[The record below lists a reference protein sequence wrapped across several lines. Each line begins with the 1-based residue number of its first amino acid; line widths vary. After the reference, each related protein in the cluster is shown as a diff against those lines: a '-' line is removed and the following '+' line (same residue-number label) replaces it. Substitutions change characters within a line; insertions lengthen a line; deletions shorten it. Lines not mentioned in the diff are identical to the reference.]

1 MIQIYQHLHT
11 CQWLWKNC
19 SETNSKTIR
28 HWHGNTGGS
37 LIKKYTDPKRTTC
50 PLIFGAISKG
60 KHFSGDHLAPRWRPR
75 CSFHWGNQNMY
86 QHPSNIPGTKWTNP
100 TVDKVCDYHFF
111 FHQMGTV
118 AAEFHF
124 TDPPVRKWRNSRP
137 KYEWFMFYHGWK
149 NRSHQS
155 KNLWNLHLFSD
166 DSPNLFIYSVP
177 CIRPG
182 HLMGSTH
189 RYVSLLLKWPLPK
202 TSSCPAQCIVHLDNH
217 RAASPVRA

>member
-1 MIQIYQHLHT
+1 MALKKFALKQIA
-11 CQWLWKNC
+11 K
-19 SETNSKTIR
+19 
-28 HWHGNTGGS
+28 
-37 LIKKYTDPKRTTC
+37 
-50 PLIFGAISKG
+50 
-60 KHFSGDHLAPRWRPR
+60 
-75 CSFHWGNQNMY
+75 
-86 QHPSNIPGTKWTNP
+86 PSNTDTAIPEDHWSPKKKKIRGPSCTEVAAEMFVPLRKSEHVPASQQHSWHKWTNP
-100 TVDKVCDYHFF
+100 AVDKVCHYHFS
-111 FHQMGTV
+111 FHQMGSV
-118 AAEFHF
+118 AAEFHS

-189 RYVSLLLKWPLPK
+189 CYVSLLLKWPLPN